1 MSDDC
6 VTRVEVVEEVTTKVV
21 VYRGPQGPK
30 GDKGDPGGGGGG
42 GVQVK
47 ITIATTL
54 TGISDSVPLAT
65 VPSARWLLTITDN
78 TTGEQTHSEI
88 WAGHDGTVVS
98 WTRYGIFSAVT
109 PVPHTVAV
117 VIVGAN
123 MELQVTNNSANT
135 ITSRAVRFATAA

>member
-1 MSDDC
+1 MAQDGCS
-6 VTRVEVVEEVTTKVV
+6 TRVEIVETPTVKVEVF
-21 VYRGPQGPK
+21 RGPQGP
-30 GDKGDPGGGGGG
+30 KGDPGGGGGG
-42 GVQVK
+42 LTETK

-54 TGISDSVPLAT
+54 TGIADSLPLAAN
-65 VPSARWLLTITDN
+65 PSVKWLLTITDN

-88 WAGHDGTVVS
+88 WAGHDGSVAS
-98 WTRYGIFSAVT
+98 HIRYGIFSAAT

-135 ITSRAVRFATAA
+135 VTSRAVRIPTST